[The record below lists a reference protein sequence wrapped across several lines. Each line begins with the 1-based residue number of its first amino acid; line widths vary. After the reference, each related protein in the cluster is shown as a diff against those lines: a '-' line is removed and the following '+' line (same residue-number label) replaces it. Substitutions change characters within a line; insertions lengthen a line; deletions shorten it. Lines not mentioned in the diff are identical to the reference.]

1 MRAAMI
7 VNFGKFACLRQRQ
20 GENLQKVTFDYNELG
35 SGPMQHGTPH
45 PRRYFGGRVS
55 TNCAQR
61 LTQFSS
67 AASASKPFGATNT

>member
-1 MRAAMI
+1 MI
-7 VNFGKFACLRQRQ
+7 VNFGKFACRRQRQ
-20 GENLQKVTFDYNELG
+20 GKDLQKVTLDYDELG
-35 SGPMQHGTPH
+35 GGSMQHGTTH

-61 LTQFSS
+61 LTQLSS